1 MVMQDLLSVG
11 NKLTKDE
18 LKQVFGGVALTSGI
32 INAFTSSIKT
42 LYEIG
47 QNFGTSIRR
56 IIMKDL
62 CDL

>member
-1 MVMQDLLSVG
+1 MQDQFLVG
-11 NKLTKDE
+11 NNLSIKE
-18 LKQVFGGVALTSGI
+18 LKNIYGGTSI
-32 INAFTSSIKT
+32 TPSIVNAFTSSIKI

-47 QNFGTSIRR
+47 QNFGSSIRR